1 MLRKIQANNKSWTN
15 VAETP
20 RAPGLRSISS
30 SGQYVTCKNISQIQ
44 VQLFTFSNPTHK
56 TKTGTEIGG
65 RLLIATHL
73 DQSNYLTNQHE
84 MLCLAVPF
92 TSLIKLCTNA
102 GPKPF
107 CWAKLTCSDFS
118 SSEFNLQ
125 GHILST
131 AGVAL
136 RHLWKCSYCSKLSWD
151 IISMEGGVFDILGK
165 GLQEI
170 QHDNYMILSTSI
182 SLIGL
187 QEIQQDNYMT
197 LSTRICYTLLEEDL
211 NSE

>member
-1 MLRKIQANNKSWTN
+1 ML
-15 VAETP
+15 
-20 RAPGLRSISS
+20 LRTQEPLAFGASLA
-30 SGQYVTCKNISQIQ
+30 VVNMWPCKNISQIQ
-44 VQLFTFSNPTHK
+44 VQLSTFFNPTHK

-65 RLLIATHL
+65 RLLTATHL

-92 TSLIKLCTNA
+92 TSLSRLCTNA

-136 RHLWKCSYCSKLSWD
+136 RHLGKCSYCSKLSWD
-151 IISMEGGVFDILGK
+151 IISMEVGVFDILGK

-170 QHDNYMILSTSI
+170 QK
-182 SLIGL
+182 
-187 QEIQQDNYMT
+187 DNYMT
-197 LSTRICYTLLEEDL
+197 LSTRISYTLLEEDL

>member
-15 VAETP
+15 VAEKP
-20 RAPGLRSISS
+20 RAPGLWSISS
-30 SGQYVTCKNISQIQ
+30 SGQHVTLPKYFSNIQ

-65 RLLIATHL
+65 RLLIATHP
-73 DQSNYLTNQHE
+73 DQSSYLTNQHK
-84 MLCLAVPF
+84 MLCLAVPL
-92 TSLIKLCTNA
+92 TSLSKLCTNA

-136 RHLWKCSYCSKLSWD
+136 RHLGKCSTAQNCL
-151 IISMEGGVFDILGK
+151 E
-165 GLQEI
+165 
-170 QHDNYMILSTSI
+170 TSLAWKVV
-182 SLIGL
+182 SLIFWGKVCKKYNR
-187 QEIQQDNYMT
+187 IIIWFRQQVF
-197 LSTRICYTLLEEDL
+197 LW
-211 NSE
+211 